1 MEKEFDVNN
10 LKTFCYQPFG
20 CSPLR
25 PLKKGKPHSLNV
37 DHFSFDP
44 KVIRSDVT
52 CEYIRERCF
61 LTLHTLFCI
70 CTHHLH
76 KCINYLDKSNMDLE
90 EVIFCKLG
98 LYALLH
104 HQMIC
109 YFLSVLGDK
118 MRVYDPVKHPWRSV
132 MLKIV
137 NRWKFSQ
144 KQFITDVLLSLKYAS
159 IIQCLQWQD
168 CPADLLQS
176 NFTDFS

>member
-118 MRVYDPVKHPWRSV
+118 MRVYDPVNIHEEVLCSKSLTGESFRKNNS
-132 MLKIV
+132 
-137 NRWKFSQ
+137 SQ
-144 KQFITDVLLSLKYAS
+144 MFYWVLNM
-159 IIQCLQWQD
+159 
-168 CPADLLQS
+168 PP
-176 NFTDFS
+176 

>member
-1 MEKEFDVNN
+1 MITPLKMFSIKIGEFDFLSSRATELNISS
-10 LKTFCYQPFG
+10 LASEIFCLSCY
-20 CSPLR
+20 
-25 PLKKGKPHSLNV
+25 
-37 DHFSFDP
+37 
-44 KVIRSDVT
+44 VT
-52 CEYIRERCF
+52 CEYIHERCF

-76 KCINYLDKSNMDLE
+76 KCIDYLDNSNMDLE
-90 EVIFCKLG
+90 EIIFCKLG
-98 LYALLH
+98 LDALLH

-118 MRVYDPVKHPWRSV
+118 MRVYDPVKHPWKSV

-159 IIQCLQWQD
+159 IILCLQWQD
-168 CPADLLQS
+168 YPADLVQS